1 MLTGGEL
8 AAVFNLPRIH
18 TALAEWLFAL
28 LYILPQKKR
37 FGKLGTTAISIGY
50 LGLLTALNLIG
61 EYQPPLWWMV
71 FMILCMVSILLFIL
85 SACKISLKRALYY
98 WSQAFLIAEFAA
110 SLEWQLTWYTL
121 HTLQLTDYH
130 SAVIVSYAILASVY
144 VLTFLSVG
152 LLIRKRNSA
161 RNRFRLT
168 YKETASAMLI
178 AIGAFAI
185 GNYSFAFRDNAFTQS
200 LSVGVLYVRTLVDFA
215 GIIMLIAHDAQRQE
229 MNMAYELQA
238 TSNLMH
244 RQYEQYRQYRDND
257 ESLHRLYHD
266 LKHQIEFIRGEADSQ
281 RRETYL
287 TEMDEVIRRHEAA
300 TETGST
306 LLDTILTGKNL
317 SCMQKDIAM
326 TCFADGHELAF
337 MDVMDV
343 CTIFGNALDNAI
355 ECEEKIADTSKRL
368 IKVNVHAQHPFVAI
382 RIENYCE
389 ETIRIDGDAP
399 KTSKTDK
406 RNHGYGIKSIRRTV
420 SKYGGHVKIAQEG
433 NWFIL
438 TVLIPKNLEK

>member
-1 MLTGGEL
+1 MTFNDM
-8 AAVFNLPRIH
+8 ATVFNLPRTH
-18 TALAEWLFAL
+18 TAIAEWLFAM

-37 FGKLGTTAISIGY
+37 FGKLGTLGISVGY
-50 LGLLTALNLIG
+50 FVLLMALNLLG
-61 EYQPPLWWMV
+61 ERQPALWWMV
-71 FMILCMVSILLFIL
+71 FMISCMVTMLLFIFT
-85 SACKISLKRALYY
+85 ACNISMKRALYY
-98 WSQAFLIAEFAA
+98 WSQAFLVAEFAA
-110 SLEWQLTWYTL
+110 SLEWQLTWYVL
-121 HTLQLTDYH
+121 HGLMLDDYREAVLVSYGILAVVYLLTF
-130 SAVIVSYAILASVY
+130 VIV
-144 VLTFLSVG
+144 G
-152 LLIRKRNSA
+152 LITRKRNNA

-168 YKETASAMLI
+168 YKETGSALLI

-185 GNYSFAFRDNAFTQS
+185 GNFSFAFPDTAFTQS

-215 GIIMLIAHDAQRQE
+215 GIIMLIAHEAQRQE

-244 RQYEQYRQYRDND
+244 RQYEQYRQYREND

-266 LKHQIEFIRGEADSQ
+266 LKHQIAFIRGEADSQ

-306 LLDTILTGKNL
+306 LLDTILTSKNL
-317 SCMQKDIAM
+317 SCIQKDIAM
-326 TCFADGHELAF
+326 TCFADGHDLDF

-355 ECEEKIADTSKRL
+355 EYEEKIEDVSKRL
-368 IKVNVHAQHPFVAI
+368 IKVNVHTQHPFVAI

-389 ETIRIDGDAP
+389 ETIHIDGDAP

-406 RNHGYGIKSIRRTV
+406 RFHGYGIKSIRRTV
-420 SKYGGHVKIAQEG
+420 SKYGGHVKISQEG

-438 TVLIPKNLEK
+438 TVLIPESHE